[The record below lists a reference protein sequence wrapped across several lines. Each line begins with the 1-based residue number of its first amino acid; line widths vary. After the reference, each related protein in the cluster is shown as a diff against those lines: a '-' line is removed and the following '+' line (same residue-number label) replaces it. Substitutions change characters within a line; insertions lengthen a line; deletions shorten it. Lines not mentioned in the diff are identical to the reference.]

1 MSRRPPRST
10 RTVTR
15 FSYTTLFRS
24 LSAVSCINGVPT
36 IGFLRDTHVSVERI
50 DELHRVLWNQGLMS
64 LLLVIRDDELTAYS
78 LVQRPLYR
86 DETRDKDPRLVKTLS
101 LLNDALALR
110 ELLDS
115 AESGRFWYENDLY
128 FNPDNRVDSV
138 LLANLLMAF
147 RSLKDELG
155 TDGAQA
161 LLMQTMFVAYLED
174 REIIGEAVF
183 RDASQGRFVKLLELL
198 EAGDTATFETLFTR
212 SEEHKSELQSLM
224 RISYAVFC

>member
-1 MSRRPPRST
+1 M
-10 RTVTR
+10 
-15 FSYTTLFRS
+15 
-24 LSAVSCINGVPT
+24 
-36 IGFLRDTHVSVERI
+36 RI
-50 DELHRVLWNQGLMS
+50 SDWSSDVCS
-64 LLLVIRDDELTAYS
+64 SD
-78 LVQRPLYR
+78 
-86 DETRDKDPRLVKTLS
+86 LS

-174 REIIGEAVF
+174 REID
-183 RDASQGRFVKLLELL
+183 RKS
-198 EAGDTATFETLFTR
+198 TR
-212 SEEHKSELQSLM
+212 LNSSH
-224 RISYAVFC
+224 

>member
-86 DETRDKDPRLVKTLS
+86 DETRDKDQRLVKTLS
-101 LLNDALALR
+101 LLNDELALR

-115 AESGRFWYENDLY
+115 AASGRFWHETDLY
-128 FNPDNRVDSV
+128 FTPDNRVDSV
-138 LLANLLMAF
+138 LLANFVWAF
-147 RSLKDELG
+147 
-155 TDGAQA
+155 Q
-161 LLMQTMFVAYLED
+161 
-174 REIIGEAVF
+174 
-183 RDASQGRFVKLLELL
+183 SQKH
-198 EAGDTATFETLFTR
+198 DMCT
-212 SEEHKSELQSLM
+212 H
-224 RISYAVFC
+224 

>member
-86 DETRDKDPRLVKTLS
+86 DETRDKDPRLVNTLS
-101 LLNDALALR
+101 AR
-110 ELLDS
+110 KRVV
-115 AESGRFWYENDLY
+115 SGQRVTV
-128 FNPDNRVDSV
+128 RVDLGGS
-138 LLANLLMAF
+138 
-147 RSLKDELG
+147 RSSTIKK
-155 TDGAQA
+155 A
-161 LLMQTMFVAYLED
+161 
-174 REIIGEAVF
+174 
-183 RDASQGRFVKLLELL
+183 
-198 EAGDTATFETLFTR
+198 
-212 SEEHKSELQSLM
+212 
-224 RISYAVFC
+224 